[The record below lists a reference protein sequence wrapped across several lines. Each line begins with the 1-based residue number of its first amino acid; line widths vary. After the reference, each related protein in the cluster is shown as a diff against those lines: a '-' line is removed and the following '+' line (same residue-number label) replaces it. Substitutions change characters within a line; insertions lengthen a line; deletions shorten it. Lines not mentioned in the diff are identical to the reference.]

1 MFPKL
6 SQKAWD
12 EIRRITPKYDF
23 PVNYFDSVM
32 LTDIPDVIN
41 AYTSLFDLEKY
52 PITKDMVFEYL
63 KDHPDYED
71 VLKGTES
78 IESTP
83 ECFIFREKGFYSR
96 FDPAHFY
103 SVEYNL
109 RQIGYYA
116 SNSDIIIIGEI
127 HGWWEKG
134 ETQ

>member
-12 EIRRITPKYDF
+12 KIQYRVKYECD
-23 PVNYFDSVM
+23 YDDIDGVM
-32 LTDIPDVIN
+32 LDTMN
-41 AYTSLFDLEKY
+41 SFMSLFDLEKY
-52 PITKDMVFEYL
+52 PISLEMIFHYL
-63 KDHPDYED
+63 KNHPDYED
-71 VLKGTES
+71 ALKGTKS

-116 SNSDIIIIGEI
+116 GNSDMIIIGEI

-134 ETQ
+134 ENIVV

>member
-23 PVNYFDSVM
+23 PVDYFDSIL

-52 PITKDMVFEYL
+52 PITWEQL
-63 KDHPDYED
+63 
-71 VLKGTES
+71 
-78 IESTP
+78 
-83 ECFIFREKGFYSR
+83 
-96 FDPAHFY
+96 
-103 SVEYNL
+103 VEFADANGIHTY
-109 RQIGYYA
+109 
-116 SNSDIIIIGEI
+116 DKCIIIRLNDSDDDYYFSESQDGTSATIEYVSKFLDKDKIIVIGEM

-134 ETQ
+134 EAE